1 MKMRL
6 ITTKPVLYLVNLS
19 MKDYIRQKNKY
30 LPSIAKWVT
39 EHGGQP
45 ADVIPFSVEFEQ
57 KVWNLREEPE
67 NLAAFLKDSKVPS
80 RISKIVTQ
88 GFKRLGLQYYFTGDN
103 TRPFPR
109 SFN

>member
-1 MKMRL
+1 
-6 ITTKPVLYLVNLS
+6 

-45 ADVIPFSVEFEQ
+45 SDVIPFSVEFEQ
-57 KVWNLREEPE
+57 KVWSLREEPAE
-67 NLAAFLKDSKVPS
+67 LTAFLKESKVPS

-88 GFKRLGLQYYFTGDN
+88 GFKRLGLQYYFTGGEASN
-103 TRPFPR
+103 L
-109 SFN
+109 SYNSY

>member
-1 MKMRL
+1 MRL

-19 MKDYIRQKNKY
+19 MRDYIRQKNKY

-45 ADVIPFSVEFEQ
+45 SDVIPFSVEFEE
-57 KVWNLREEPE
+57 KIWSLREVPE
-67 NLAAFLKDSKVPS
+67 QLEEFIKESKVKS

-88 GFKRLGLQYYFTGDN
+88 GFTRLGLQYYFTGKSSN
-103 TRPFPR
+103 LRISTLRY
-109 SFN
+109 